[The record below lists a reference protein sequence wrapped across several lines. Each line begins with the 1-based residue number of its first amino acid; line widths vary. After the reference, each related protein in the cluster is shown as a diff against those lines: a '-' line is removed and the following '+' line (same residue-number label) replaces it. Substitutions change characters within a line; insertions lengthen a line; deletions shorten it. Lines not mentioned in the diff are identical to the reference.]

1 MLTLALEFSCPTLQH
16 PDPGRHVWD
25 FRYYFEPETGIFHL
39 FYLNAERILVAE
51 DKHHFSSQVGY
62 ATTKDFLTI
71 DWISDRVLGAD
82 PCGWDDTSIWSG
94 DIVKIQGGFLMFYTS
109 RNQATD
115 DGMTQNVGVAFT
127 HHIQSFDRWFRIP
140 NIRIQPQA
148 PYETRHVPDD
158 MTIPAWRDPFL
169 FRHQKQIYLLLSAK
183 DPQQP
188 VGKKGAVALLKAKNN
203 SFEQWEYL
211 PSIYQPGF
219 YAEMEVPQ
227 LYRSGIDEY
236 ALVYSSW
243 AKYDFAPS
251 TQKSGGLQG
260 ITSSSLFD
268 FPTESPKVFLPET
281 AQLYAC
287 RVIPELGGEI
297 VGFDITT
304 GGIRRSGVKTG
315 LRHVDRDFSSYSI
328 DI

>member
-1 MLTLALEFSCPTLQH
+1 MLTLAPELSYPTLQH
-16 PDPGRHVWD
+16 PHRHVWD
-25 FRYYFEPETGIFHL
+25 FWYHFAPETGIFHL
-39 FYLNAERILVAE
+39 FYLNADRESVAE

-82 PCGWDDTSIWSG
+82 PDGWDDTSIWSG
-94 DIVKIQGGFLMFYTS
+94 DVIKIQDGFLMFYTS

-140 NIRIQPQA
+140 SVRIQPQS
-148 PYETRHVPDD
+148 PYELRHVPDD

-169 FRHQKQIYLLLSAK
+169 FRHHEQIYMLLSAK
-183 DPQQP
+183 DSTQP
-188 VGKKGAVALLKAKNN
+188 VGKKGAVALLKAQNN
-203 SFEQWEYL
+203 SFDRWEYL
-211 PSIYQPGF
+211 APICQPGF

-227 LYRSGIDEY
+227 LYRASADAY
-236 ALVYSSW
+236 ALVYSAW

-251 TQKSGGLQG
+251 TQQSGGLHG
-260 ITSSSLFD
+260 ILSPSLFN
-268 FPTESPKVFLPET
+268 FPAVNPKVFLPQT
-281 AQLYAC
+281 AHLYAC
-287 RVIPELGGEI
+287 RVIPELDGEM
-297 VGFDITT
+297 VGFDINT

-315 LRHVDRDFSSYSI
+315 LQHVDRDFSSYSI
-328 DI
+328 VM

>member
-1 MLTLALEFSCPTLQH
+1 MLTLAPELSYPTLQH
-16 PDPGRHVWD
+16 PHRHVWD
-25 FRYYFEPETGIFHL
+25 FWYHFAPETGIFHL
-39 FYLNAERILVAE
+39 FYLNADRESVAE

-82 PCGWDDTSIWSG
+82 PDGWDDTSIWSG
-94 DIVKIQGGFLMFYTS
+94 DVIKIQDGFLMFYTS

-140 NIRIQPQA
+140 SVRIQPQS
-148 PYETRHVPDD
+148 PYELRHVPDD

-169 FRHQKQIYLLLSAK
+169 FRHHEQIYMLLSAK
-183 DPQQP
+183 DSTQP
-188 VGKKGAVALLKAKNN
+188 VGKKGAVALLKAQNN
-203 SFEQWEYL
+203 SFDRWEYL
-211 PSIYQPGF
+211 APICQPGF

-227 LYRSGIDEY
+227 LYRASADAY

-251 TQKSGGLQG
+251 TQQSGGLHG
-260 ITSSSLFD
+260 ILSPSLFN
-268 FPTESPKVFLPET
+268 FPAVNPKVFLPQT
-281 AQLYAC
+281 AHLYAC
-287 RVIPELGGEI
+287 RVIPELDGEM
-297 VGFDITT
+297 VGFDINT

-315 LRHVDRDFSSYSI
+315 LQHVDRDFSSYSI
-328 DI
+328 VM